1 MAGQDYE
8 RVSLK
13 TRWSKLDGARN
24 SVLDRAK
31 QCTELTIP
39 SLLVDS
45 AHTEDVKLDT
55 PYQSL
60 GARAVNNLA
69 SKLLVSL
76 LPPNAPFFRFVPDK
90 MAMLELEE
98 QNPGS
103 MTDVQDRLADIERA
117 LAAQIEREALRVPI
131 FEALKLLVATG
142 NALVYR
148 DKDEGTRVFNLNNYV
163 VKRSPEGKI
172 KEILTKEVV
181 NPSDLPEEMRG
192 DADEDKDVELFT
204 CVKWN
209 GTNFDAWQEA
219 LDQEI
224 PGTRG
229 TFKLE
234 NLPYIPLRWT
244 SIHNEDYGRGLVEQ
258 YLGDLRSLESL
269 AMSIVEASAAAAKI
283 LFFVDPVGSTN
294 ISTVAKARSGSIVK
308 GRAGDVSTLQM
319 DKSHDLNIAYQTMN
333 DIQRRLASA
342 FLLNE
347 SARRD
352 AERVTAEEVRLMAG
366 ELEDALGGI
375 YSILTQELQLPLIK
389 LLMLSSKVKF
399 PDGLV
404 EPVIVT
410 GVEAL
415 GRGHDYNKLVQFA
428 QTLQQLLGPEIFAQ
442 HTNVSAVIEQ
452 IGTSLGIDTAGII
465 KSEQQLQME
474 QQAAEEA
481 QKQMMMEQVGQTGM
495 MAAAQ
500 AGGESVGSGEGMAA
514 MMQGVMQQQ
523 QG

>member
-1 MAGQDYE
+1 MEQQ
-8 RVSLK
+8 VSLK
-13 TRWSKLDGARN
+13 TRWTKLDSERTT
-24 SVLDRAK
+24 VIDRAK
-31 QCTELTIP
+31 QCAELTIP
-39 SLLVDS
+39 SLLVDVS
-45 AHTEDVKLDT
+45 HTEDTRLPT

-69 SKLLVSL
+69 SKLILSL
-76 LPPNAPFFRFVPDK
+76 FPPNAPFFRFMPDK
-90 MAMLELEE
+90 LAMLELES
-98 QNPGS
+98 NRAGS
-103 MTDVQDRLADIERA
+103 INEIQDRLADIERG
-117 LAAQIEREALRVPI
+117 LMAQMEREAIRVPM
-131 FEALKLLVATG
+131 FEGLKLLVATG

-148 DKDEGTRVFNLNNYV
+148 DKNKVTRIFNLNSYV
-163 VKRSPEGKI
+163 IKRNPEGKP
-172 KEILTKEVV
+172 KEIITKEIVRAD
-181 NPSDLPEEMRG
+181 DLPEGMTTEG
-192 DADEDKDVELFT
+192 SEDKDIDLFT

-209 GTNFDAWQEA
+209 GKSWDAWQEA
-219 LDQEI
+219 LEQEV

-229 TFKLE
+229 TFAKDK
-234 NLPYIPLRWT
+234 LPYLPLRWT
-244 SIHNEDYGRGLVEQ
+244 AIQGEDYGRGLVEQ
-258 YLGDLRSLESL
+258 YIGDLRSLEALS
-269 AMSIVEASAAAAKI
+269 MSIIEASAAASKV

-294 ISTVAKARSGSIVK
+294 ISTVAKADSGAIIK

-389 LLMLSSKVKF
+389 LLMQTSKIKF
-399 PDGLV
+399 PEDLV

-415 GRGHDYNKLVQFA
+415 GRGHDYNKLVQFS

-442 HTNVSAVIEQ
+442 YTNVDAVIEQ
-452 IGTSLGIDTAGII
+452 IGTSLGIETSGLI
-465 KSEQQLQME
+465 KTQE
-474 QQAAEEA
+474 
-481 QKQMMMEQVGQTGM
+481 QMMMEQQQAALQQAAMGTTDAV
-495 MAAAQ
+495 AAAGGKA
-500 AGGESVGSGEGMAA
+500 AGEQMGAMVGANLA
-514 MMQGVMQQQ
+514 Q
-523 QG
+523 

>member
-1 MAGQDYE
+1 MENGN
-8 RVSLK
+8 VSLK
-13 TRWSKLDGARN
+13 SRWTKLDSERSA
-24 SVLDRAK
+24 VIDRAK

-39 SLLVDS
+39 SLLVDTS
-45 AHTEDVKLDT
+45 HTEDTALST

-69 SKLLVSL
+69 SKLLLSL

-90 MAMLELEE
+90 LAIQELEAN
-98 QNPGS
+98 QPGS
-103 MTDVQDRLADIERA
+103 TAEVQERLADLERG
-117 LAAQIEREALRVPI
+117 LASQIEREALRVPV

-142 NALVYR
+142 NALIYR
-148 DKDEGTRVFNLNNYV
+148 DKDDGTRVFNLNAYV
-163 VKRSPEGKI
+163 VKRSPEGKL
-172 KEILTKEVV
+172 KELMTKEQVRAD
-181 NPSDLPEEMRG
+181 DLPEGME
-192 DADEDKDVELFT
+192 ADGSEDKAIDLFT
-204 CVKWN
+204 CIKWN
-209 GTNFDAWQEA
+209 GKNWDAWQEA
-219 LDQEI
+219 LDQEV

-229 TFKLE
+229 TYTEK
-234 NLPYIPLRWT
+234 NLPYMPLRWT

-258 YLGDLRSLESL
+258 YLGDLRSLEAL
-269 AMSIVEASAAAAKI
+269 AMAIVEASAAAAKV
-283 LFFVDPVGSTN
+283 LFFVDPVGTTN
-294 ISTVAKARSGSIVK
+294 ISTVAKAASGAIVK

-389 LLMLSSKVKF
+389 LMMITSKIKF
-399 PDGLV
+399 PEGLV

-442 HTNVSAVIEQ
+442 HTNVDAVIEQ
-452 IGTSLGIDTAGII
+452 IGTSLGIETEGLI
-465 KSEQQLQME
+465 KSQEQIQME
-474 QQAAEEA
+474 QQ
-481 QKQMMMEQVGQTGM
+481 Q
-495 MAAAQ
+495 
-500 AGGESVGSGEGMAA
+500 A
-514 MMQGVMQQQ
+514 MMQQMSQQGMGSAAEAGGKAAGEQMGGGMAEMMMQQMQ
-523 QG
+523 QGQGAQ

>member
-1 MAGQDYE
+1 MDKY
-8 RVSLK
+8 SLK
-13 TRWSKLDGARN
+13 SRWTKLDSERSA
-24 SVLDRAK
+24 VLDRAK

-39 SLLVDS
+39 SLLVDT
-45 AHTEDVKLDT
+45 AHSEDAQLST

-69 SKLLVSL
+69 SKLLLSL

-90 MAMLELEE
+90 LAMQEIEA
-98 QNPGS
+98 QNPGTS
-103 MTDVQDRLADIERA
+103 TEVQDRLADMERG
-117 LAAQIEREALRVPI
+117 LVSQIEREALRVPI

-142 NALVYR
+142 NALVHR
-148 DKDEGTRVFNLNNYV
+148 DNKDGTRVFNLNAYCI
-163 VKRSPEGKI
+163 KRSPEGVL
-172 KEILTKEVV
+172 KEIITKEQVTAD
-181 NPSDLPEEMRG
+181 DLPEELNTDG
-192 DADEDKDVELFT
+192 NADKDIDLFT
-204 CVKWN
+204 CIKWN
-209 GTNFDAWQEA
+209 GKKYDVWQEA
-219 LDQEI
+219 LDQEV

-229 TFKLE
+229 TYTKK

-244 SIHNEDYGRGLVEQ
+244 SIHNEAYGRGLVEQ
-258 YLGDLRSLESL
+258 YLGDLRSLEAL
-269 AMSIVEASAAAAKI
+269 TMSIVEASAAAAKV
-283 LFFVDPVGSTN
+283 LFFVDPVGTTN
-294 ISTVAKARSGSIVK
+294 IATVAKAASGSIVK
-308 GRAGDVSTLQM
+308 GRSSDVTTLQM

-389 LLMLSSKVKF
+389 LLMISNKVKF
-399 PDGLV
+399 PEGLV

-442 HTNVSAVIEQ
+442 YTNVQAVIEQ
-452 IGTSLGIDTAGII
+452 VGTSLGIETNELV
-465 KSEQQLQME
+465 KSEEQIQQEKAMQMM
-474 QQAAEEA
+474 QQASQMGMDSMA
-481 QKQMMMEQVGQTGM
+481 QQGGGAAVE
-495 MAAAQ
+495 AAAQ
-500 AGGESVGSGEGMAA
+500 GA
-514 MMQGVMQQQ
+514 MEQ
-523 QG
+523 

>member
-1 MAGQDYE
+1 MEMEQ
-8 RVSLK
+8 VSLK
-13 TRWSKLDGARN
+13 SRWTKLDGERSA
-24 SVLDRAK
+24 VLDRAK

-39 SLLVDS
+39 SLLVD
-45 AHTEDVKLDT
+45 ATHTEEVTLST

-69 SKLLVSL
+69 SKLLLSL

-90 MAMLELEE
+90 LAMMELEE
-98 QNPGS
+98 QEAGS
-103 MTDVQDRLADIERA
+103 MAQVQEKLADLERG

-131 FEALKLLVATG
+131 FESLKLLVATG
-142 NALVYR
+142 NALIFR
-148 DKDEGTRVFNLNNYV
+148 DKGDGTRVFNLNAYC

-172 KEILTKEVV
+172 KEILTKEQVRAD
-181 NPSDLPEEMRG
+181 DLPEGMSK
-192 DADEDKDVELFT
+192 DATEDKAIDLYT
-204 CVKWN
+204 AVKWN
-209 GTNFDAWQEA
+209 GTKYDVWQEA
-219 LDQEI
+219 LDQEV

-229 TFKLE
+229 TYSDK
-234 NLPYIPLRWT
+234 NLPYLTLRWT
-244 SIHNEDYGRGLVEQ
+244 SVHNEDYGRGLVEQ
-258 YLGDLRSLESL
+258 YIGDLRSLEAL
-269 AMSIVEASAAAAKI
+269 AMSIVEASAAAAKV
-283 LFFVDPVGSTN
+283 LFFVDPVGSTQ
-294 ISTVAKARSGSIVK
+294 ISTVAKAASGAIVK
-308 GRAGDVSTLQM
+308 GRASDVSTLQM

-389 LLMLSSKVKF
+389 LMMLTSKIKF
-399 PDGLV
+399 PENLV

-415 GRGHDYNKLVQFA
+415 GRGHDYNKLVQFS

-442 HTNVSAVIEQ
+442 HTNVDAVIEQ
-452 IGTSLGIDTAGII
+452 IGTSLGIETKGLI
-465 KSEQQLQME
+465 KSKEQIQME
-474 QQAAEEA
+474 QQ
-481 QKQMMMEQVGQTGM
+481 Q
-495 MAAAQ
+495 
-500 AGGESVGSGEGMAA
+500 A
-514 MMQGVMQQQ
+514 MMQQLSQ
-523 QG
+523 QGMGAAAESGGKAAGEGLGGPMAAQMAQQMGMKPNEG

>member
-1 MAGQDYE
+1 MEQQ
-8 RVSLK
+8 VSLK
-13 TRWSKLDGARN
+13 TRWTKLDSERTT
-24 SVLDRAK
+24 VIDRAK
-31 QCTELTIP
+31 QCAELTIP
-39 SLLVDS
+39 SLLVDVS
-45 AHTEDVKLDT
+45 HTEDTRLPT

-69 SKLLVSL
+69 SKLILSL
-76 LPPNAPFFRFVPDK
+76 FPPNAPFFRFMPDK
-90 MAMLELEE
+90 LAMLELES
-98 QNPGS
+98 NRAGS
-103 MTDVQDRLADIERA
+103 INEIQDRLADIERG
-117 LAAQIEREALRVPI
+117 LMAQMEREAIRVPM
-131 FEALKLLVATG
+131 FEGLKLLVATG

-148 DKDEGTRVFNLNNYV
+148 DKNKVTRIFNLNSYV
-163 VKRSPEGKI
+163 IKRNPEGKP
-172 KEILTKEVV
+172 KEIITKEIVRAD
-181 NPSDLPEEMRG
+181 DLPEGMTTEG
-192 DADEDKDVELFT
+192 SEDKDIDLFT

-209 GTNFDAWQEA
+209 GKSWDAWQEA
-219 LDQEI
+219 LEQEV

-229 TFKLE
+229 TFAKDK
-234 NLPYIPLRWT
+234 LPYLPLRWT
-244 SIHNEDYGRGLVEQ
+244 AIQGEDYGRGLVEQ
-258 YLGDLRSLESL
+258 YIGDLRSLEALS
-269 AMSIVEASAAAAKI
+269 MSIIEASAAASKV

-294 ISTVAKARSGSIVK
+294 ISTVAKADSGSIIK

-389 LLMLSSKVKF
+389 LLMQTSKIKF
-399 PDGLV
+399 PEDLV

-415 GRGHDYNKLVQFA
+415 GRGHDYNKLVQFS

-442 HTNVSAVIEQ
+442 YTNVDAVIEQ
-452 IGTSLGIDTAGII
+452 IGTSLGIETSGLI
-465 KSEQQLQME
+465 KTQEQIMME
-474 QQAAEEA
+474 QQQAMM
-481 QKQMMMEQVGQTGM
+481 QQMV
-495 MAAAQ
+495 Q
-500 AGGESVGSGEGMAA
+500 AGGDAAAVSGGKAAGEEVGMAA
-514 MMQGVMQQQ
+514 GQQMMPQ
-523 QG
+523 

>member
-1 MAGQDYE
+1 MEMDKI
-8 RVSLK
+8 SLK
-13 TRWSKLDGARN
+13 SRCTKLDSER
-24 SVLDRAK
+24 STVLDRAK

-39 SLLVDS
+39 SLLVDTTHS
-45 AHTEDVKLDT
+45 EQDSLDT

-69 SKLLVSL
+69 SKLLLSL

-90 MAMLELEE
+90 LAMMDLEE
-98 QNPGS
+98 RKAGS
-103 MTDVQDRLADIERA
+103 IAEVQERLGDLERG

-142 NALVYR
+142 NALIYR
-148 DKDEGTRVFNLNNYV
+148 DKDDGTRVFNLNAYC
-163 VKRSPEGKI
+163 VKRSPEGKL
-172 KEILTKEVV
+172 KEILTKEQVRHD
-181 NPSDLPEEMRG
+181 DLPEGM
-192 DADEDKDVELFT
+192 DTDSSEDKAIDLFT
-204 CVKWN
+204 IIKWN
-209 GTNFDAWQEA
+209 GKSYDVWQEA
-219 LDQEI
+219 LEQEV

-229 TFKLE
+229 TYTEK
-234 NLPYIPLRWT
+234 NLPYLTLRWT
-244 SIHNEDYGRGLVEQ
+244 AIHNEDYGRGLVEQ
-258 YLGDLRSLESL
+258 YLGDLRSLEGL
-269 AMSIVEASAAAAKI
+269 AMSIVEASAAAAKV
-283 LFFVDPVGSTN
+283 LFFVDPVGSTQ
-294 ISTVAKARSGSIVK
+294 ISTVAKAPSGAIVK
-308 GRAGDVSTLQM
+308 GRAADVSTLQM

-389 LLMLSSKVKF
+389 LMMLTSKVKF
-399 PDGLV
+399 PEGLI

-415 GRGHDYNKLVQFA
+415 GRGHDYNKLVQFS

-442 HTNVSAVIEQ
+442 YTNVNAVIEQ
-452 IGTSLGIDTAGII
+452 IGTSLGIETESII
-465 KSEQQLQME
+465 KSQEQIQME
-474 QQAAEEA
+474 QQ
-481 QKQMMMEQVGQTGM
+481 Q
-495 MAAAQ
+495 
-500 AGGESVGSGEGMAA
+500 A
-514 MMQGVMQQQ
+514 MMQQMTQ
-523 QG
+523 QGMGAAAESGGKVAGEEMGGGMAQQFTQAMGVPNQKTK

>member
-1 MAGQDYE
+1 MEQQ
-8 RVSLK
+8 VSLK
-13 TRWSKLDGARN
+13 TRWTKLDSERTT
-24 SVLDRAK
+24 VIDRAK
-31 QCTELTIP
+31 QCAELTIP
-39 SLLVDS
+39 SLLVDVS
-45 AHTEDVKLDT
+45 HTEDTRLPT

-69 SKLLVSL
+69 SKLILSL
-76 LPPNAPFFRFVPDK
+76 FPPNAPFFRFMPDK
-90 MAMLELEE
+90 LAMLELES
-98 QNPGS
+98 NRAGS
-103 MTDVQDRLADIERA
+103 INEIQDRLADIERG
-117 LAAQIEREALRVPI
+117 LMAQMEREAIRVPM
-131 FEALKLLVATG
+131 FEGLKLLVATG

-148 DKDEGTRVFNLNNYV
+148 DKNKVTRIFNLNSYV
-163 VKRSPEGKI
+163 IKRNPEGKP
-172 KEILTKEVV
+172 KEIITKEIVRAD
-181 NPSDLPEEMRG
+181 DLPEGMTTEG
-192 DADEDKDVELFT
+192 SEDKDIDLFT

-209 GTNFDAWQEA
+209 GKSWDAWQEA
-219 LDQEI
+219 LEQEV

-229 TFKLE
+229 TFAKDK
-234 NLPYIPLRWT
+234 LPYLPLRWT
-244 SIHNEDYGRGLVEQ
+244 AIQGEDYGRGLVEQ
-258 YLGDLRSLESL
+258 YIGDLRSLEALS
-269 AMSIVEASAAAAKI
+269 MSIIEASAAASKV

-294 ISTVAKARSGSIVK
+294 ISTVAKADSGSIIK

-389 LLMLSSKVKF
+389 LLMQTSKIKF
-399 PDGLV
+399 PEDLV

-415 GRGHDYNKLVQFA
+415 GRGHDYNKLVQFS

-442 HTNVSAVIEQ
+442 YTNVDAVIEQ
-452 IGTSLGIDTAGII
+452 IGTSLGIETSGLI
-465 KSEQQLQME
+465 KTQE
-474 QQAAEEA
+474 
-481 QKQMMMEQVGQTGM
+481 QMMMEQQQAALQQAAMGTTDAV
-495 MAAAQ
+495 AAAGGKA
-500 AGGESVGSGEGMAA
+500 AGEQMGAMVGANLA
-514 MMQGVMQQQ
+514 Q
-523 QG
+523 

>member
-1 MAGQDYE
+1 MD

-13 TRWSKLDGARN
+13 SRWTKLDSER
-24 SVLDRAK
+24 STVLDRAK
-31 QCTELTIP
+31 ECTELTIP
-39 SLLVDS
+39 SLLVDTTHS
-45 AHTEDVKLDT
+45 EEDTLST

-69 SKLLVSL
+69 SKLLLSL

-90 MAMLELEE
+90 IAMMEIEEQQEGSMAQIQEKLADLEL
-98 QNPGS
+98 G
-103 MTDVQDRLADIERA
+103 

-131 FEALKLLVATG
+131 FESLKLLVATG

-148 DKDEGTRVFNLNNYV
+148 DKDEGTRVFNLNAYC
-163 VKRSPEGKI
+163 VKRSPEGKL
-172 KEILTKEVV
+172 KEIITREQVEFD
-181 NPSDLPEEMRG
+181 DLPEGMTTDSSKG
-192 DADEDKDVELFT
+192 KSIDLFT
-204 CVKWN
+204 SVKWN
-209 GTNFDAWQEA
+209 GKSYDVFQEA
-219 LDQEI
+219 LDLEV

-229 TFKLE
+229 TYTTKT
-234 NLPYIPLRWT
+234 LPYLPLRWT

-258 YLGDLRSLESL
+258 YLGDLRSLEGL
-269 AMSIVEASAAAAKI
+269 AMSIVEASAAAAKV
-283 LFFVDPVGSTN
+283 LFFVDPVGSTQ
-294 ISTVAKARSGSIVK
+294 ISTVAKAASGAIVK
-308 GRAGDVSTLQM
+308 GRAADVSTLQM
-319 DKSHDLNIAYQTMN
+319 DKSHDLNVAYQTMN

-389 LLMLSSKVKF
+389 LMMLTSKIKF
-399 PDGLV
+399 PEGLV

-415 GRGHDYNKLVQFA
+415 GRGHDYNKLVQFS

-442 HTNVSAVIEQ
+442 YTNVDAVIEQ
-452 IGTSLGIDTAGII
+452 IGTSLGIETKGLI
-465 KSEQQLQME
+465 KSQEQIQQEQQQAM
-474 QQAAEEA
+474 QQ
-481 QKQMMMEQVGQTGM
+481 QLSQQGM
-495 MAAAQ
+495 DAAAVS
-500 AGGESVGSGEGMAA
+500 AGKTGGEQMGGPMAEA
-514 MMQGVMQQQ
+514 MMQQGGAQQQ
-523 QG
+523 

>member
-1 MAGQDYE
+1 MEQ
-8 RVSLK
+8 VSLK
-13 TRWSKLDGARN
+13 SRWTKLDGERTA
-24 SVLDRAK
+24 VVDRAK

-45 AHTEDVKLDT
+45 SHTEETRLPT

-60 GARAVNNLA
+60 GARAVNNLS
-69 SKLLVSL
+69 SKLLLSL
-76 LPPNAPFFRFVPDK
+76 FPPNAPFFRFVPDK
-90 MAMLELEE
+90 MATMELE
-98 QNPGS
+98 QAQPGALGE
-103 MTDVQDRLADIERA
+103 VQERLADIERG
-117 LAAQIEREALRVPI
+117 LTSQMEREALRVPM

-148 DKDEGTRVFNLNNYV
+148 DKDDGTRVFNLNAYCI
-163 VKRSPEGKI
+163 KRSPEGVV
-172 KEILTKEVV
+172 KEIVTKEVV
-181 NPSDLPEEMRG
+181 KADDLPEGMDTE
-192 DADEDKDVELFT
+192 ASKDKDIDLFT
-204 CVKWN
+204 GVKWN
-209 GTNFDAWQEA
+209 GKSWEVWQEA
-219 LDQEI
+219 LEQEV

-229 TFKLE
+229 TFAKGK
-234 NLPYIPLRWT
+234 LPYLPLRWT
-244 SIHNEDYGRGLVEQ
+244 AIHNEDYGRGLVEQ
-258 YLGDLRSLESL
+258 YLGDLRSLEALS
-269 AMSIVEASAAAAKI
+269 MSIVEASAAAAKV
-283 LFFVDPVGSTN
+283 LFFVDPVGTTT
-294 ISTVAKARSGSIVK
+294 ISTVAKAPSGAIVK

-389 LLMLSSKVKF
+389 LLMQSSKVKF
-399 PDGLV
+399 PEGLV

-415 GRGHDYNKLVQFA
+415 GRGHDYNKLVQFS

-442 HTNVSAVIEQ
+442 HTNVDAVIEQ
-452 IGTSLGIDTAGII
+452 IGTSLGIETDGLI
-465 KSEQQLQME
+465 KTQEQIQQE
-474 QQAAEEA
+474 QA
-481 QKQMMMEQVGQTGM
+481 
-495 MAAAQ
+495 
-500 AGGESVGSGEGMAA
+500 AA
-514 MMQGVMQQQ
+514 MMQQMTQ
-523 QG
+523 QGMGALAESGGKSGGEQIGPQMAEAAMEQMGR

>member
-1 MAGQDYE
+1 MEME

-13 TRWSKLDGARN
+13 SRWTKLDSERSA
-24 SVLDRAK
+24 VIDRAK

-39 SLLVDS
+39 SLLVDTT
-45 AHTEDVKLDT
+45 HTEEVTLST

-69 SKLLVSL
+69 SKLLLSL

-90 MAMLELEE
+90 LAVQELEASKAGSATE
-98 QNPGS
+98 IQNK
-103 MTDVQDRLADIERA
+103 LADLERG
-117 LAAQIEREALRVPI
+117 LSAQIEREALRVPI

-148 DKDEGTRVFNLNNYV
+148 DKDNGTRVFNMNSYA
-163 VKRSPEGKI
+163 VKRSPEGKL
-172 KEILTKEVV
+172 KELMTREQVRAD
-181 NPSDLPEEMRG
+181 DLPEGMEKG
-192 DADEDKDVELFT
+192 NSEDKDIDLFT
-204 CVKWN
+204 QVKWN
-209 GTNFDAWQEA
+209 GKSWDVFQEA
-219 LDQEI
+219 LDQEV
-224 PGTRG
+224 PGTSG
-229 TFKLE
+229 TFTTK
-234 NLPYIPLRWT
+234 NLPYMPLRWT

-258 YLGDLRSLESL
+258 YLGDLRSLEALS
-269 AMSIVEASAAAAKI
+269 MSIVEASAAAAKV
-283 LFFVDPVGSTN
+283 LFFVDPVGTTN
-294 ISTVAKARSGSIVK
+294 ISTVAKAASGSIVK
-308 GRAGDVSTLQM
+308 GRAGDVTTLQM

-389 LLMLSSKVKF
+389 LMMITSKIKF
-399 PDGLV
+399 PEGLV

-415 GRGHDYNKLVQFA
+415 GRGHDYNKLVQFS

-442 HTNVSAVIEQ
+442 HTNVNAVIEQ
-452 IGTSLGIDTAGII
+452 IGTSLGIETEGII
-465 KSEQQLQME
+465 KSQEQIQAEQQQAMM
-474 QQAAEEA
+474 QQLSQQGMGAAAESGG
-481 QKQMMMEQVGQTGM
+481 K
-495 MAAAQ
+495 
-500 AGGESVGSGEGMAA
+500 AGGEQMGGAMAQQ
-514 MMQGVMQQQ
+514 MMQQMQQGAQ
-523 QG
+523 

>member
-1 MAGQDYE
+1 MDE
-8 RVSLK
+8 NEVSLK
-13 TRWSKLDGARN
+13 NRWTKLDGER
-24 SVLDRAK
+24 STVLDRAK
-31 QCTELTIP
+31 HCTELTIP
-39 SLLVDS
+39 SLLVDNES
-45 AHTEDVKLDT
+45 HTEESRLDT

-69 SKLLVSL
+69 SKLLLSL

-90 MAMLELEE
+90 IAMMEL
-98 QNPGS
+98 QQQGQAGQ
-103 MTDVQDRLADIERA
+103 VQERLADLERA
-117 LAAQIEREALRVPI
+117 LSAQIEREALRVPI

-148 DKDEGTRVFNLNNYV
+148 DKDDGTRVFNLNSYV
-163 VKRSPEGKI
+163 VQRNPEGKL
-172 KEILTKEVV
+172 KEILTKE
-181 NPSDLPEEMRG
+181 SIRRDDLPEGMDKEG
-192 DADEDKDVELFT
+192 DQTKPIDLYT
-204 CVKWN
+204 SVKWN
-209 GTNFDAWQEA
+209 GKSFDVYQEA
-219 LDQEI
+219 LEQEI

-229 TFKLE
+229 TYTEK

-244 SIHNEDYGRGLVEQ
+244 AIHNENYGRGLVEQ
-258 YLGDLRSLESL
+258 YLGDLRSLEALS
-269 AMSIVEASAAAAKI
+269 MSIVEASAAASKV

-294 ISTVAKARSGSIVK
+294 ISTVAKAQSGSIVK
-308 GRAGDVSTLQM
+308 GRATDVSTLQM

-389 LLMLSSKVKF
+389 LLMHSNKVKF
-399 PDGLV
+399 PEGLV

-415 GRGHDYNKLVQFA
+415 GRGHDYNKLVQFS

-442 HTNVSAVIEQ
+442 YTNVDAVIEQ
-452 IGTSLGIDTAGII
+452 IGTSLGIETEGLIKTQEQIQQEQAQAMLQQAGQMGMDAAASQGGAMAGQVA
-465 KSEQQLQME
+465 SEQM
-474 QQAAEEA
+474 
-481 QKQMMMEQVGQTGM
+481 TG
-495 MAAAQ
+495 
-500 AGGESVGSGEGMAA
+500 G
-514 MMQGVMQQQ
+514 
-523 QG
+523 

>member
-1 MAGQDYE
+1 MEMDKI
-8 RVSLK
+8 SLK
-13 TRWSKLDGARN
+13 SRWTKLDSER
-24 SVLDRAK
+24 STVLDRAK
-31 QCTELTIP
+31 SCTELTIP
-39 SLLVDS
+39 SLLVDTTHS
-45 AHTEDVKLDT
+45 EEDRLAT

-69 SKLLVSL
+69 SKLLLSL

-90 MAMLELEE
+90 LALMELE
-98 QNPGS
+98 QSKPGS
-103 MTDVQDRLADIERA
+103 MAEVQERLGDLERG

-148 DKDEGTRVFNLNNYV
+148 DKNDGTRVFNLNAYC
-163 VKRSPEGKI
+163 VKRSPEGRI
-172 KEILTKEVV
+172 KEIITKEQVRAD
-181 NPSDLPEEMRG
+181 DLPEGMSK
-192 DADEDKDVELFT
+192 DATEDKAIDLFT
-204 CVKWN
+204 SIKWN
-209 GTNFDAWQEA
+209 GTKYDVYQEA
-219 LDQEI
+219 LEQEV

-229 TFKLE
+229 TYTDK
-234 NLPYIPLRWT
+234 NLPYITLRWT

-258 YLGDLRSLESL
+258 YLGDLRSLEGL
-269 AMSIVEASAAAAKI
+269 AMSIVEASAAAAKV
-283 LFFVDPVGSTN
+283 LFFVDPVGSTQ
-294 ISTVAKARSGSIVK
+294 ISTVAKAASGAIVK
-308 GRAGDVSTLQM
+308 GRASDVTTLQM

-389 LLMLSSKVKF
+389 LMMLTSKIKF
-399 PDGLV
+399 PEGLI

-415 GRGHDYNKLVQFA
+415 GRGHDYTKLVQFA

-442 HTNVSAVIEQ
+442 YTNVSAVIEQ
-452 IGTSLGIDTAGII
+452 IGTSLGIETDGII
-465 KSEQQLQME
+465 KSQEQIQME
-474 QQAAEEA
+474 QQ
-481 QKQMMMEQVGQTGM
+481 Q
-495 MAAAQ
+495 
-500 AGGESVGSGEGMAA
+500 A
-514 MMQGVMQQQ
+514 MMQQMAQQGMGSMAESGGKAAGEEMGGGMAQQMMQQMGAS
-523 QG
+523 QGAN

>member
-1 MAGQDYE
+1 MEQQ
-8 RVSLK
+8 VSLK
-13 TRWSKLDGARN
+13 TRWTKLDSERTT
-24 SVLDRAK
+24 VIDRAK
-31 QCTELTIP
+31 QCAELTIP
-39 SLLVDS
+39 SLLVDVS
-45 AHTEDVKLDT
+45 HTEDTRLPT

-69 SKLLVSL
+69 SKLILSL
-76 LPPNAPFFRFVPDK
+76 FPPNAPFFRFMPDK
-90 MAMLELEE
+90 LAMLELES
-98 QNPGS
+98 NRAGS
-103 MTDVQDRLADIERA
+103 INEIQDRLADIERG
-117 LAAQIEREALRVPI
+117 LMAQMEREAIRVPM
-131 FEALKLLVATG
+131 FEGLKLLVATG

-148 DKDEGTRVFNLNNYV
+148 DKNKVTRIFNLNAYV
-163 VKRSPEGKI
+163 VKRNPEGKP
-172 KEILTKEVV
+172 KEIITKEIVRAD
-181 NPSDLPEEMRG
+181 DLPEGMTTEG
-192 DADEDKDVELFT
+192 SEDKDIDLFT

-209 GTNFDAWQEA
+209 GKSWDAWQEA
-219 LDQEI
+219 LEQEV

-229 TFKLE
+229 TFAKDK
-234 NLPYIPLRWT
+234 LPYLPLRWT
-244 SIHNEDYGRGLVEQ
+244 AIQGEDYGRGLVEQ
-258 YLGDLRSLESL
+258 YIGDLRSLEALS
-269 AMSIVEASAAAAKI
+269 MSIIEASAAASKV

-294 ISTVAKARSGSIVK
+294 ISTVAKADSGSIIK

-389 LLMLSSKVKF
+389 LLMQTSKIKF
-399 PDGLV
+399 PEDLV

-415 GRGHDYNKLVQFA
+415 GRGHDYNKLVQFS

-442 HTNVSAVIEQ
+442 YTNVDAVIEQ
-452 IGTSLGIDTAGII
+452 IGTSLGIETSGLI
-465 KSEQQLQME
+465 KTQE
-474 QQAAEEA
+474 
-481 QKQMMMEQVGQTGM
+481 QMMMEQQQAALQQAAMGTTDAV
-495 MAAAQ
+495 AAAGGKA
-500 AGGESVGSGEGMAA
+500 AGEQMGAMVGANLA
-514 MMQGVMQQQ
+514 Q
-523 QG
+523 